1 MPCSRPPSI
10 EVTAW
15 SSELRLPVCSCVL
28 LPFSLLWKKDG
39 GNTHPV
45 LGSGLLSEWHKAVA
59 TALLALVD
67 SHSDLAVSPWVLPT
81 VGRSH
86 PGPGRTTARRKP
98 QWNYKL
104 AVTTNPHDTE
114 S

>member
-1 MPCSRPPSI
+1 MPCSKPPSI

-15 SSELRLPVCSCVL
+15 SSELRLPVRSCVL

-59 TALLALVD
+59 TALLALAA
-67 SHSDLAVSPWVLPT
+67 SHSDLAV
-81 VGRSH
+81 
-86 PGPGRTTARRKP
+86 PGYFQQWEEPPRARQGDSKKETTME
-98 QWNYKL
+98 L
-104 AVTTNPHDTE
+104 
-114 S
+114 